1 MKFINLKVFILSF
14 SIGVLL
20 VYLQS
25 PKKQVIYVYPHL
37 DNLNTIQYRD
47 KSNTCFNLDATQ
59 SDCNKKDKNMFEDY
73 KIQL

>member
-1 MKFINLKVFILSF
+1 MKFINLKIFLLSF
-14 SIGVLL
+14 SIGVFL
-20 VYLQS
+20 VYLQA

-47 KSNTCFNLDATQ
+47 KSNTCFNLDAEHI
-59 SDCNKKDKNMFEDY
+59 DCDEEQKKLFEHY